1 MKPII
6 QELTAEF
13 NSKVLGELE
22 REGLKEQEVLF
33 KRFTEFQRNSQ
44 EIFQTNYDRIQKT
57 NQKPSRVFRTYQNIL
72 GEHEVKKHVKPDG
85 TPYYTEV
92 ATKSIDIATSFY
104 GWRIA
109 LYLVR
114 WKAWTINSYDVLT
127 KNLMDGPFGL
137 KPLFK
142 SKPFYTSY
150 VYKNNKK

>member
-13 NSKVLGELE
+13 NQKVLEQLE
-22 REGLKEQEVLF
+22 KEGLKEQGVLF

-44 EIFQTNYDRIQKT
+44 EMFKTNFDRIQQA
-57 NQKPSRVFRTYQNIL
+57 NQKPSRVIRTYQNIL
-72 GEHEVKKHVKPDG
+72 GEHEVKKYVNPDG
-85 TPYYTEV
+85 IAHYSEV
-92 ATKSIDIATSFY
+92 TTKSIDVPTSFY

-114 WKAWTINSYDVLT
+114 CKAWTINSYDMLT

-137 KPLFK
+137 RALFK
-142 SKPFYTSY
+142 SKPFYTS
-150 VYKNNKK
+150 